1 MINDNVMGFCDNDIV
16 VKYDNTNSL
25 EDVRSDLLR
34 SHLIVLSF
42 RSFYFY
48 VLLFLSFFFS
58 FFLSCVC
65 HYLLGSRV
73 C

>member
-1 MINDNVMGFCDNDIV
+1 MINDNVMVFCDNDIV

-48 VLLFLSFFFS
+48 VLLFLSFF
-58 FFLSCVC
+58 LSCVC
-65 HYLLGSRV
+65 YYLFGKWV
-73 C
+73 